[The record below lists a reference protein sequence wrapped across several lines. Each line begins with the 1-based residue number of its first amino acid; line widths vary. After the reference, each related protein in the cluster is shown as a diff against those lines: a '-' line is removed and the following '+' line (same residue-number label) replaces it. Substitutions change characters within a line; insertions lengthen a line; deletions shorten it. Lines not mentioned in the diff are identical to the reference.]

1 MLAGLK
7 RMCRSLDA
15 MLRGLSVDELSSSD
29 AAALLRA
36 ASAVERRAAAIKT
49 LLAAHAAS
57 GAGWASDGHR
67 SPEAWLASE
76 TGVGYGEA
84 AGTLQA
90 SERLAELPEVADAVR
105 AGELSGPQTREVAAA
120 ATPENSGR
128 LLKVARAGNVDQLRK
143 TCARERAA
151 SRPDSDER
159 ARHAKAHRERFYKS
173 WIDHEGA
180 WRFEGKGTAID
191 GAKFDAH
198 IAAEA
203 DQVFKAAWA
212 EGRRES
218 QAAYRFD
225 ALMNL
230 AKHGG
235 TAGSARAAK
244 PPTVVIRVDASRLAG
259 EEDGVCETSH
269 GPVPVDEAI
278 GAILA
283 GGFTKVV
290 LRDGVDI
297 TKVAHVGRHIPA
309 ELKTA
314 VMERDGFA
322 CVRPGCGA
330 TQRLEIHHYR
340 VDYAKGGATSYW
352 NLCTLCRHDH
362 DLVTTGGHELAGGPG
377 EWEWRL
383 PDERPPP

>member
-1 MLAGLK
+1 LK
-7 RMCRSLDA
+7 RISRSLDA
-15 MLRGLSVDELSSSD
+15 FLRDLSVEAFTADE
-29 AAALLRA
+29 AVALIRA
-36 ASAVERRAAAIKT
+36 ASAVERKAAAIKT
-49 LLAAHAAS
+49 LLAAHAVS
-57 GAGWASDGHR
+57 GAGWAGEGHR
-67 SPEAWLASE
+67 SAEAWLASE

-90 SERLAELPEVADAVR
+90 SEKLAELPLVAAAVR

-128 LLKVARAGNVDQLRK
+128 LLDVARAGNVDQLRK
-143 TCARERAA
+143 ACGREKASAR
-151 SRPDSDER
+151 SNDDER

-180 WRFEGKGTAID
+180 WRFEGKGTAMD
-191 GAKFDAH
+191 GAMFDAH
-198 IAAEA
+198 VAAEA
-203 DQVFKAAWA
+203 DQVFKQAWA

-225 ALMNL
+225 ALMNMARNGGGGDS
-230 AKHGG
+230 AK
-235 TAGSARAAK
+235 APK

-259 EEDGVCETSH
+259 EDGVCETSK

-283 GGFTKVV
+283 GAFTKVV

-314 VMERDGFA
+314 VMERDGFC

-330 TQRLEIHHYR
+330 TQRLEIHHYK
-340 VDYAKGGATSYW
+340 VDYAKGGVTSYW
-352 NLCTLCRHDH
+352 NLGTLCRHDH
-362 DLVTTGGHELAGGPG
+362 VLVTTGGHELSGGPG
-377 EWEWRL
+377 AWEWKL
-383 PDERPPP
+383 PDDRPPP